1 MSSGSGT
8 SALCAVLTASLLLS
22 ACGQEPPE
30 IVRQISVTGNGTAE
44 ADPDVAPIIFGVD
57 VSSDDPGEAVA
68 AATTMMNSAVEAAGT
83 AGVSAEDI
91 STQSYSLWIE
101 NVYDP
106 VTYQYTGEKLYH
118 VSHYETAEVRD
129 LATVG
134 DVLAALVDAG
144 VNSISSVT
152 FRVEDQ
158 SALFAQAREAAM
170 ADALNRAEA
179 IAEGLGVSLGEP
191 TYVSEYGGGYTEFD
205 HLGRAGDITT
215 ASAGMVESGPYFSPG
230 SFSTTASVTVTFEME

>member
-1 MSSGSGT
+1 MSSRPGMI
-8 SALCAVLTASLLLS
+8 ALSVVTAVCLLVS
-22 ACGQEPPE
+22 ACGQEPPQ
-30 IVRQISVTGNGTAE
+30 IMRQISVTGNGSAE
-44 ADPDVAPIIFGVD
+44 ADPDVATIVFGVD
-57 VSSDDPGEAVA
+57 VSSDDPGEAVTQ
-68 AATTMMNSAVEAAGT
+68 ATDLMNTATEAAIASGI
-83 AGVSAEDI
+83 ADEDI

-106 VTYQYTGEKLYH
+106 VTYQYTGERLYH
-118 VSHYETAEVRD
+118 VSHYESAEVRD
-129 LATVG
+129 LSAVG
-134 DVLAALVDAG
+134 TTLAILVDAG

-170 ADALNRAEA
+170 ADAVSRAEA

-205 HLGRAGDITT
+205 QLGRVAGITS
-215 ASAGMVESGPYFSPG
+215 ASADMQSGPYFTPG
-230 SFSTTASVTVTFEME
+230 SFSTTASVTVTFEIE

>member
-1 MSSGSGT
+1 MSLRSL
-8 SALCAVLTASLLLS
+8 ALITLVLASVLFS
-22 ACGQEPPE
+22 ACGQEPPD

-44 ADPDVAPIIFGVD
+44 ADPDVATIVFGVD
-57 VSSDDPGEAVA
+57 VSSEDPGEAVA
-68 AATTMMNSAVEAAGT
+68 EATAMMNSAIEAAGT
-83 AGVSAEDI
+83 AGIAEEDV

-106 VTYQYTGEKLYH
+106 LTYQYTGEKLYH
-118 VSHYETAEVRD
+118 VSHYETADVRD

-170 ADALNRAEA
+170 ADAMGRAEA

-191 TYVSEYGGGYTEFD
+191 TYVSEYGGGYTGFD
-205 HLGRAGDITT
+205 QLGRSAGITT
-215 ASAGMVESGPYFSPG
+215 ASADMLESGPYFSPG
-230 SFSTTASVTVTFEME
+230 SFSTTASVTVTFEIE

>member
-1 MSSGSGT
+1 MSPRSLALMALV
-8 SALCAVLTASLLLS
+8 SASVLLS
-22 ACGQEPPE
+22 ACGQEPPD

-44 ADPDVAPIIFGVD
+44 ADPDVATIVFGVD
-57 VSSDDPGEAVA
+57 VSSEDPGEAVA
-68 AATTMMNSAVEAAGT
+68 EATAMMNSAVEAAGT
-83 AGVSAEDI
+83 AGVAPEDI

-106 VTYQYTGEKLYH
+106 LTYQYTGEKLYH
-118 VSHYETAEVRD
+118 VSHYETADVRD

-144 VNSISSVT
+144 VNSISSVS

-170 ADALNRAEA
+170 ADAVSRAEA

-191 TYVSEYGGGYTEFD
+191 TYVSEYGGGYTAFD
-205 HLGRAGDITT
+205 QLGRASGITT
-215 ASAGMVESGPYFSPG
+215 ASADMEIGPYFSPG
-230 SFSTTASVTVTFEME
+230 SFSTTASVTVSFEME